1 MMSSYERPEMT
12 DDQKEALNAKLNT
25 LSDWR
30 AFCDRCGQKIVG
42 TPEQI
47 LGHACGEDDGPD

>member
-1 MMSSYERPEMT
+1 MGRPEMT
-12 DDQKEALNAKLNT
+12 DEQKESLQSRLNG

-30 AFCDRCGQKIVG
+30 AFCKKCGKKITG

-47 LGHACGEDDGPD
+47 LRHVCEEDDGPG